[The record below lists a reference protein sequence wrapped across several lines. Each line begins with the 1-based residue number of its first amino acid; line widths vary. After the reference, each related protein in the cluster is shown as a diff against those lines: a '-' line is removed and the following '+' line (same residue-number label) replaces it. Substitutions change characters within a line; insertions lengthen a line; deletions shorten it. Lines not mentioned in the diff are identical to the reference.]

1 MGVEKDAVLPEWHE
15 PTGFKKAG
23 FGKWKTPASPY
34 DRYMLEQEIP
44 IHRDIGVHKIQN
56 LPMKPWK
63 RLGGSGT
70 FIQLYGTDGLWGMYV
85 VTVPSASALNT
96 ERHMYEEIYYVVE
109 GRGSTEV
116 WEEGS
121 TKKLSFEW
129 GPGSLFGIPM
139 NTYHRVINATS
150 SPAMLLAATTA
161 PNIINLLRDQD
172 AVFNSP
178 YNFKTRFDSEDEYF
192 RPSEDVYADPVRG
205 LAMRKTSLI
214 PDIVNCELPLDNRRA
229 FGWRRI
235 EPHMANSNF
244 YMKIGEYLTGQ
255 YSKAHKHDSGAILV
269 CIKGKGYSYT
279 WPDRLGTHPWEAG
292 LGEEVKRQDYEPVGM
307 ISAAPMSG
315 DWFHQHFGT
324 HPDGLRLLIFDG
336 PYGPGFRTGRR
347 MGEEASDRGAINIE
361 DGGNAINYAYEDPQV
376 RETYERELAKEGVK
390 SRMEDWMYDPNTKP
404 EELARVGGA

>member
-1 MGVEKDAVLPEWHE
+1 MGVEKDAKLADWNE
-15 PTGFKKAG
+15 PTGFTKAG
-23 FGKWKTPASPY
+23 FGKWKTPPSPY

-44 IHRDIGVHKIQN
+44 IHRAIGVHKVQD
-56 LPMKPWK
+56 LPLKLWK
-63 RLGGSGT
+63 RLGGNGT
-70 FIQLYGTDGLWGMYV
+70 FIQLHGTDSLWGMYV
-85 VTVPSASALNT
+85 VEVPGASALNT

-121 TKKLSFEW
+121 NKKLSFEW
-129 GPGSLFGIPM
+129 GPGSLFGIPL
-139 NTYHRVINATS
+139 NTFHRVINSTS
-150 SPAMLLAATTA
+150 SPAILLAATTA
-161 PNIINLLRDQD
+161 PNIMNLIRDQHY
-172 AVFNSP
+172 VFNNP
-178 YNFKTRFDSEDEYF
+178 YNFKSRFDSEDEFF
-192 RPSEDVYADPVRG
+192 RPSEDVHADPVRG

-214 PDIVNCELPLDNRRA
+214 PDIVNCDLPLDNRRA

-235 EPHMANSNF
+235 EPHMANANF

-324 HPDGLRLLIFDG
+324 HKDGLRLLIFDG
-336 PYGPGFRTGRR
+336 PYGPGFRQGRR
-347 MGEEASDRGAINIE
+347 MGEEASDRGAINLE
-361 DGGNAINYAYEDPQV
+361 DGGSAINYAHEDPHV
-376 RETYERELAKEGVK
+376 RREYEEALTKEGVK
-390 SRMEDWMYDPNTKP
+390 SGMEDWMYDPNTKP
-404 EELARVGGA
+404 EDLARVGGA